1 MLIRVTMEV
10 DVPDTVNKIN
20 VVDEITSNLEW
31 LSMEVLSVDV
41 EDMRLNNA

>member
-1 MLIRVTMEV
+1 MEV

-31 LSMEVLSVDV
+31 LSMEVLSIDV